1 MKHKIAVYGNGWN
14 LEALQHALVGIR
26 KYASLE
32 DFDVYVFL
40 SYASYSVYS
49 GINQGQLNI
58 YELCDITSFDGIIVF
73 STLLNS
79 PSTAVDLCHRAK
91 ELGIPVVSVGMEIEG
106 IPTILV
112 QNRDGMA
119 DLVTHLAE
127 EHNIKR
133 VIFMGGTPDHV
144 DSQERLAVTKEILE
158 KRIRNIIKELE
169 RIDTDQPDLA
179 IFIVRIQDVYDLTC
193 RTDQPGRDLFAIIDP
208 GFDRLFLVGHQHV

>member
-14 LEALQHALVGIR
+14 LEALQHALAGIR
-26 KYASLE
+26 KYASLA

-49 GINQGQLNI
+49 SINQGQLNI

-91 ELGIPVVSVGMEIEG
+91 ELGIPVVSVGMEIED

-127 EHNIKR
+127 EHNM
-133 VIFMGGTPDHV
+133 F
-144 DSQERLAVTKEILE
+144 QEL
-158 KRIRNIIKELE
+158 
-169 RIDTDQPDLA
+169 
-179 IFIVRIQDVYDLTC
+179 
-193 RTDQPGRDLFAIIDP
+193 
-208 GFDRLFLVGHQHV
+208 